1 MFHFQIKC
9 CPLEG
14 NEYYGKIEGA
24 YASAYIDFKNPAGAF
39 VLAEYFISED
49 FWEITEI
56 ISHANIS
63 EEELEQMERDN
74 QKMFR
79 QHGVFIHYVMFGG
92 ENE

>member
-9 CPLEG
+9 SPLEG

-39 VLAEYFISED
+39 VLAEYFVSED

-56 ISHANIS
+56 ISYANIS
-63 EEELEQMERDN
+63 EEELEQMEDDSLKIIRE
-74 QKMFR
+74 
-79 QHGVFIHYVMFGG
+79 HGVFIHYMMFG
-92 ENE
+92 EANE